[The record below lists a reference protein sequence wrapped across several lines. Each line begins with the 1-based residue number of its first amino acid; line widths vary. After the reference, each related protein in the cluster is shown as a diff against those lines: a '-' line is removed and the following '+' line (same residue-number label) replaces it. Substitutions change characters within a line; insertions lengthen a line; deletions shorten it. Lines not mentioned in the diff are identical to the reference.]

1 MVRIAEVLPRLIA
14 KYGIQQRAKIDE
26 INSVWKEII
35 GEPYASVTR
44 VIAINRGQLEIAVP
58 HNAFVQ
64 ELSFRQAE
72 FLEKLR
78 PVTGNAKIKKLKFVV
93 LDLTR

>member
-1 MVRIAEVLPRLIA
+1 MAEVLPRLIA
-14 KYGIQQRAKIDE
+14 KYGIQQRAKVDE
-26 INSVWKEII
+26 IDLAWKEII

-44 VIAINRGQLEIAVP
+44 VIGINRGQLEIAVP

-72 FLEKLR
+72 ILEKLR
-78 PVTGNAKIKKLKFVV
+78 AVAGNVKIKKLKFVV
-93 LDLTR
+93 LDLTSET